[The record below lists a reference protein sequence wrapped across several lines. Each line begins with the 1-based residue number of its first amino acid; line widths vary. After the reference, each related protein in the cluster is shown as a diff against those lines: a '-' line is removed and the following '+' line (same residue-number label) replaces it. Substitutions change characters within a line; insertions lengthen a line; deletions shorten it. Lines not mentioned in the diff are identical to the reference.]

1 MFDKNDFKE
10 KFRCWS
16 EMNTDATL
24 EDAKSFCDILIPFE
38 YKESY
43 TWLEEQSLAWFVWK
57 KDMKEKML
65 TNLVNDEHETN
76 SLEAKR
82 NIM

>member
-16 EMNTDATL
+16 EMNVDATL
-24 EDAKSFCDILIPFE
+24 DEAKSFCDILIPFE

-43 TWLEEQSLAWFVWK
+43 SWLEEQSLAWFIWK
-57 KDMKEKML
+57 KDMKEKQ
-65 TNLVNDEHETN
+65 LVNLANSEHEIESFETD
-76 SLEAKR
+76 R